1 MLTPLLGSAIF
12 ILQWLCVISTIESNV
27 ASWQSHLEY
36 SAVNTG
42 LSWRTPKDGENSTDC
57 LGGCVCT
64 GDYADCSN
72 RNLDTVPDDPM
83 GVDIKTLD
91 VSENKIQ
98 EIPDGTFDKYKNLQD
113 LILKNNLLERIPPA
127 CLSIKNL
134 KNLQLGSNNISSID
148 VGILPFPPS
157 LTNLGLEK
165 NKIELLNGDTFSVN
179 NQLAILNLA
188 YNHLTSV
195 AEESFKELAHLQI
208 LEMNNNLLT
217 EVPVALSTLPS
228 LERVTLA
235 KNLIESIPD
244 NIFKSLRNLQ
254 QIELRGNPIHNFH
267 KNAFVELPSLKKLQL
282 LGSPRTINTFPNLT
296 GTPNLELIHLDRAYI
311 VQVPDDLCLK
321 ARKLNTLRLRSN
333 RLEYLP
339 DLTHCR
345 YLQQLDV
352 GLNNLNELPGQPFQT
367 LGKLQDLLLDRN
379 EIKYLSAEV
388 FTGLRNL
395 QILDLEKNN
404 ITEIHEDA
412 FLPLNNLKDLNLGQ
426 NHFPVLPYQGLKT
439 IIELKAHNNPEL
451 KEFPKAESFPHI
463 RIVRPSYAYH
473 CCLFMPSTYEHFVP
487 EYADFGDLTED
498 VYFPGEIDL
507 SQFGNQTMPS
517 VIWSNTGN
525 LSQQMGKDLSLDLWE
540 NFVSGMGYP
549 DVADYDP
556 SMTASFFKPPE
567 GIDCYPAPGPFL
579 PCNDLFD
586 WWTLRCGVW
595 IVFLLALLGNGCV
608 VFVLSFSRSKIDVP
622 RFLVCN
628 LAMAD
633 FFMGLYLGFLAVLD
647 ASTLG
652 EFRKYAI
659 QWQLS
664 AACEVA
670 GFFGVLS
677 SELSVF
683 TLAVITLERNY
694 AITHAMHLNKRLSLK
709 HAAYIMVGAWSFS
722 ILLASLPLFGVSDY
736 RKFAVCLPFETEG
749 AVSKGYVIFLM
760 IINGVAF
767 FILMGCYLKMY
778 CAIRGSQA
786 WNSNDSRI
794 AKRMALL
801 VFTDFICWFPIAFF
815 ALTAACGAQLISL
828 EGAKVFTVFVLPLN
842 SCCNPFLYAILTKQF
857 KKDCVMICKA
867 IEESRVTRGIG
878 RCRHS
883 SNFSN
888 RQTPANTNSL
898 NSGSGSGSHTK
909 NSMHCSCN
917 VKKSNKISPRWPID
931 KLKSLLCGFK
941 DVEELNSQNEWNYQI
956 AEIQQKQQKT
966 KRHASVSSEN
976 FSSSRS
982 DSCKQGHGCMP
993 LRFVDHHRRRNSW
1006 TVTRKPSQDSNLSSS
1021 RNDSAGSNST
1031 QSTNTWRMSRS
1042 SVSSDISN
1050 PIGRT
1055 GSGYSDKSGTGHGSS
1070 KFTALARAQALQRQ
1084 VRGSP
1089 LGGIMKQNSAS
1100 QLVTHGGHAAIMVRG
1115 KPKLIRQVAIQDEA
1129 NVANAM
1135 SLGKQVSFKENG
1147 HFGDPS
1153 CPIHHDGGAG
1163 TNYSRYKT
1171 LYAKLTESSHEDEES
1186 EPEAS
1191 DVDQTNQS
1199 NPAAK
1204 ICNDKG
1210 NTASP
1215 LPNMSFPPTS
1225 FQPSPLTS
1233 GFVPRKLSTISSKG
1247 SIQRESNPALNL
1259 VNSNGDSSPLC
1270 EDSSDRVASPKYPS
1284 LAQQAKKDR
1293 DNKRLSL
1300 DNLVPPRSVDSQR
1313 RVSLG
1318 TGLYNPSND
1327 PVSKQAF
1334 KHGSL
1339 TNLAEPKYGPQK
1351 CTSENALLALQS
1363 KYGYSFKSAV
1373 TGSGVVLS
1381 KSDNLLNE
1389 RLLDIPKKGV
1399 PSVTHTESQ
1408 NLLPSPSGRRP
1419 VDFSNDDDDVFESI
1433 DRPPTV
1439 IINERQGLLSP
1450 EPPGSV
1456 ASHSSSR
1463 RTPTIE
1469 EEPEEL
1475 EKLL

>member
-1 MLTPLLGSAIF
+1 MLTPLLGSAI
-12 ILQWLCVISTIESNV
+12 LLSQWICVISTIESNV

-36 SAVNTG
+36 SGVDTG
-42 LSWRTPKDGENSTDC
+42 LSWRTPSKDGEENSTVCMVD
-57 LGGCVCT
+57 CVCT
-64 GDYADCSN
+64 GSHADCSN

-91 VSENKIQ
+91 ASGNIIH
-98 EIPDGTFDKYKNLQD
+98 EIPERTFEKFKNLQN
-113 LILKNNLLERIPPA
+113 LFLKNNLLEKIPPA
-127 CLSIKNL
+127 CLTIKDL
-134 KNLQLGSNNISSID
+134 KNLQLGGNNISSID
-148 VGILPFPPS
+148 IGTLHFPTS
-157 LTNLGLEK
+157 LTTLGLER
-165 NKIELLNGDTFSVN
+165 NKIEQLNDGTFQDTN
-179 NQLAILNLA
+179 NLAILNLA

-195 AEESFKELAHLQI
+195 AEGSFSQLSHLQI

-217 EVPVALSTLPS
+217 EVPLALSTLPS

-235 KNLIESIPD
+235 KNLIESIPND
-244 NIFKSLRNLQ
+244 IFKSLRKLQ
-254 QIELRGNPIHNFH
+254 QIELRGNPIHKFH
-267 KNAFVELPSLKKLQL
+267 QNAFVELPSLKKLQL

-296 GTPNLELIHLDRAYI
+296 GTPNLELIHLDRANI
-311 VQVPDDLCLK
+311 EHVPDDLCLK
-321 ARKLNTLRLRSN
+321 ARSLKTLRLRSN
-333 RLEYLP
+333 KIEWLP
-339 DLTHCR
+339 DLTNCKF
-345 YLQQLDV
+345 LQQLDV
-352 GLNNLNELPGQPFQT
+352 GLNDIIELPARPFQT

-388 FTGLRNL
+388 FIGLQNL

-404 ITEIHEDA
+404 ITEIHVDA
-412 FLPLNNLKDLNLGQ
+412 FLPLNNLKDLNVGQ
-426 NHFPVLPYQGLKT
+426 NHFSVLPYQGLKT
-439 IIELKAHNNPEL
+439 LIELKAHNNPEL
-451 KEFPKAESFPHI
+451 KEFPMAESFPHI

-473 CCLFMPSTYEHFVP
+473 CCLFMPSTYEHVVP

-517 VIWSNTGN
+517 VIWSNSGN

-540 NFVSGMGYP
+540 NFVTGMGYP

-556 SMTASFFKPPE
+556 SSISFFKPPE

-664 AACEVA
+664 AACELA

-722 ILLASLPLFGVSDY
+722 ILMASLPLFGVSDY

-749 AVSKGYVIFLM
+749 AASKGYVIFLM
-760 IINGVAF
+760 IINGIAF

-931 KLKSLLCGFK
+931 KLKSLLCGLK
-941 DVEELNSQNEWNYQI
+941 ESDELNSQNEWNYQI

-982 DSCKQGHGCMP
+982 DSWKHGHGCMP

-1021 RNDSAGSNST
+1021 RNDSAASNST

-1042 SVSSDISN
+1042 SVSSDVSN
-1050 PIGRT
+1050 SIGRA
-1055 GSGYSDKSGTGHGSS
+1055 GSGYSDKSGTDNS
-1070 KFTALARAQALQRQ
+1070 KFTALSRAQALQRQ

-1089 LGGIMKQNSAS
+1089 LAGIMKQNSSS

-1129 NVANAM
+1129 ANAAM
-1135 SLGKQVSFKENG
+1135 LGKQVSFKENG
-1147 HFGDPS
+1147 HHGDPS
-1153 CPIHHDGGAG
+1153 CPIHHDAGGVV
-1163 TNYSRYKT
+1163 NYSRYRT

-1191 DVDQTNQS
+1191 DADQTNQS

-1204 ICNDKG
+1204 ICDDKG
-1210 NTASP
+1210 NTASA
-1215 LPNMSFPPTS
+1215 LPNLSFPPTS

-1270 EDSSDRVASPKYPS
+1270 EDPIDRVSSPKTLS

-1318 TGLYNPSND
+1318 TGLYNPSHD
-1327 PVSKQAF
+1327 PSSRNTF
-1334 KHGSL
+1334 NHGSL
-1339 TNLAEPKYGPQK
+1339 TNLSEPKYGPQK

-1373 TGSGVVLS
+1373 TGSGVVFS

-1389 RLLDIPKKGV
+1389 KLIDIPTK
-1399 PSVTHTESQ
+1399 SLLSATQTESQ
-1408 NLLPSPSGRRP
+1408 SLLPSPSGRKP
-1419 VDFSNDDDDVFESI
+1419 VDFIIDDVFESP
-1433 DRPPTV
+1433 DQPPDQPPTV
-1439 IINERQGLLSP
+1439 IITERQSLLSP
-1450 EPPGSV
+1450 EPHGSI

>member
-1 MLTPLLGSAIF
+1 MLTPALGSAI
-12 ILQWLCVISTIESNV
+12 LLLPLLAVSSTIESNV

-36 SAVNTG
+36 SSVHTG
-42 LSWRTPKDGENSTDC
+42 LSWRAPARDGENATAC
-57 LGGCVCT
+57 LGGCMCM
-64 GDYADCSN
+64 GDYADCSD
-72 RNLDTVPDDPM
+72 RNLVLVPDDPM
-83 GVDIKTLD
+83 GADIKTLD
-91 VSENKIQ
+91 LSGNKIQ
-98 EIPDGTFDKYKNLQD
+98 EIPDGTFDKFHNLQD
-113 LILKNNLLERIPPA
+113 LILKNNQMDRIPLA
-127 CLSIKNL
+127 CLAIKNL
-134 KNLQLGSNNISSID
+134 RNLQLGSNNIKVVD
-148 VGILPFPPS
+148 KVTTRFPPS

-165 NKIELLNGDTFSVN
+165 NMIERIGADSFHADNKLV
-179 NQLAILNLA
+179 ILNLA
-188 YNHLTSV
+188 YNHLASV
-195 AEESFKELAHLQI
+195 DEDAFKDLSGLQI
-208 LEMNNNLLT
+208 LELNNNLLT
-217 EVPVALSTLPS
+217 EVPVALATLPA

-254 QIELRGNPIHNFH
+254 QIELRGNPIHKFH
-267 KNAFVELPSLKKLQL
+267 QNAFVELPSLKKLQL

-296 GTPNLELIHLDRAYI
+296 GTPSLELIHLDRAYI
-311 VQVPDDLCLK
+311 VHVPDDLCKK

-339 DLTHCR
+339 DLTHCTE
-345 YLQQLDV
+345 LQQLDV
-352 GLNNLNELPGQPFQT
+352 GLNDLSSLPDKPFLT
-367 LGKLQDLLLDRN
+367 LTKLQDLLLDRN
-379 EIKYLSAEV
+379 TIQYLSPQV

-412 FLPLNNLKDLNLGQ
+412 FLPLNNLKDLNVGQ
-426 NHFPVLPYQGLKT
+426 NNFPFLPYQGLKT
-439 IIELKAHNNPEL
+439 IIELKAHNNPML

-463 RIVRPSYAYH
+463 RVVRPSYAYH
-473 CCLFMPSTYEHFVP
+473 CCLFLPSTYEHVVP
-487 EYADFGDLTED
+487 EYADFGDLSEN

-517 VIWSNTGN
+517 VIWSNPGN
-525 LSQQMGKDLSLDLWE
+525 LTHQMGKDLSLDLWE

-556 SMTASFFKPPE
+556 TMTASFFKPPE

-664 AACEVA
+664 AACEIA

-709 HAAYIMVGAWSFS
+709 HAAYIMVGAWTFS
-722 ILLASLPLFGVSDY
+722 IIMASLPLFGVSDY

-982 DSCKQGHGCMP
+982 DSWKQGHCMP

-1021 RNDSAGSNST
+1021 RNDSAASNST

-1050 PIGRT
+1050 SIGRT
-1055 GSGYSDKSGTGHGSS
+1055 GSGYSDKSGTAHGSS

-1129 NVANAM
+1129 NVGNTVN
-1135 SLGKQVSFKENG
+1135 LGKQVSFKENG

-1163 TNYSRYKT
+1163 GTNYSKYRT

-1204 ICNDKG
+1204 ICSDNG
-1210 NTASP
+1210 NNASP
-1215 LPNMSFPPTS
+1215 LPTMSFPPTS

-1247 SIQRESNPALNL
+1247 SLQRESNPALNL

-1270 EDSSDRVASPKYPS
+1270 EDSSDRVAPSKYPS
-1284 LAQQAKKDR
+1284 LAQQPKKDR

-1327 PVSKQAF
+1327 PVSRQAF

-1339 TNLAEPKYGPQK
+1339 TNLTEPKYGPQK

-1363 KYGYSFKSAV
+1363 KYGYSFRSAV

-1381 KSDNLLNE
+1381 KSDNLLHE
-1389 RLLDIPKKGV
+1389 RLLDIPKSGA
-1399 PSVTHTESQ
+1399 PPESQ
-1408 NLLPSPSGRRP
+1408 TLLPSPSGRRP

-1439 IINERQGLLSP
+1439 IITERQGLLSP
-1450 EPPGSV
+1450 EPPSSV
-1456 ASHSSSR
+1456 ASHASSR

-1469 EEPEEL
+1469 EEPEEC